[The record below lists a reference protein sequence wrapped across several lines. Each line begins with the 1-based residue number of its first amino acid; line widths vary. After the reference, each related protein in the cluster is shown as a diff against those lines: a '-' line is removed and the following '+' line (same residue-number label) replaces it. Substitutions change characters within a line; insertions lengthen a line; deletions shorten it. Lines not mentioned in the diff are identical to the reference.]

1 MSEIVV
7 RDSVSSDVCAI
18 ARLYG
23 HYVKNGTATFEITP
37 PDEAEIERRRQT
49 VLAEGLPHIVAE
61 SYGAIAGY
69 AYAALYRP
77 RPAYRF
83 TVEDSIYIHPTH
95 LRKGIGRLLLAELI
109 ARCESGPWRQMV
121 AIIGDS
127 GNTGSIG
134 LHESLGFRHAGVFR
148 SVGWKF
154 NRWLDTVLMQRAL
167 GVGDQQGA

>member
-7 RDSVSSDVCAI
+7 RDSVPSDVCSI
-18 ARLYG
+18 AKLYG

-37 PDEAEIERRRQT
+37 PDEAEVERRRQT
-49 VLAEGLPHIVAE
+49 VLTEGLPYLVAE

-83 TVEDSIYIHPTH
+83 TVEDSIYIHPSH

-109 ARCESGPWRQMV
+109 ARCESGRWRQMV

-127 GNTGSIG
+127 ANAGSIATPSSVT
-134 LHESLGFRHAGVFR
+134 LR
-148 SVGWKF
+148 SVRGSPT
-154 NRWLDTVLMQRAL
+154 R
-167 GVGDQQGA
+167 